1 MKTAKK
7 AYIQFGSFQSP
18 IKVDGLQPIHCFIT
32 KNKKRVVEI
41 HSLQKALGYE
51 GKSELWL
58 LNLLISLSKFKEIPE
73 HLLQAYN
80 HPKNIEIKKHGAEGR
95 QIQVVSHKIMSQTF
109 EILMSAKIEGLLN
122 ASQIKYGKNA
132 EVFVKQTHGQSIKKI
147 INEVSGLNHF
157 RKRNKLLIQNKLLEK
172 KEEPMFYWISHL
184 PNSFFE
190 KVMKLER
197 QTWENIESKTEIIIH
212 LFYKIFSTH
221 LPNDIRELSLN
232 KKPKRIYQ
240 KKFTQPKNQIF
251 EALND
256 YLEQI
261 LVLIKQSAGD
271 RFIFDQLLHR
281 SYPPTT
287 NEVYLDTKADKKS
300 EIILS
305 DFNQILKKLVK

>member
-1 MKTAKK
+1 MKTTQKVQ
-7 AYIQFGSFQSP
+7 IQFGSFQSP

-58 LNLLISLSKFKEIPE
+58 LNLLISLSKFKEIPQ
-73 HLLQAYN
+73 HILQAYN
-80 HPKNIEIKKHGAEGR
+80 HPKNIEIKKQAVEAY
-95 QIQVVSHKIMSQTF
+95 QIQVVSHKIMAQTF
-109 EILMSAKIEGLLN
+109 EILISSKNQGLLS

-132 EVFVKQTHGQSIKKI
+132 EIFVKQTRSQSIKKI

-157 RKRNKLLIQNKLLEK
+157 KKRNKLLIQNKLLEK
-172 KEEPMFYWISHL
+172 KEESMFYWISHL
-184 PNSFFE
+184 PDSFFK

-197 QTWENIESKTEIIIH
+197 QTWENIETEPEIMIQS
-212 LFYKIFSTH
+212 FYKIFSTH
-221 LPNDIRELSLN
+221 LPNDLRELSVN

-261 LVLIKQSAGD
+261 LILIKQSAGN
-271 RFIFDQLLHR
+271 RFIFDQLLHK

-287 NEVYLDTKADKKS
+287 NDVYLDTKTNKKS
-300 EIILS
+300 EIVLS
-305 DFNQILKKLVK
+305 DFNQILKKMVK